1 MQKKILK
8 MKKAKHTFLFFAF
21 CKTKI
26 FLCIFFFEGFA
37 YFLLFYLTFS
47 FIGKFLLIFIS
58 KALIFSFYWFFL
70 KNIFNVSNTF
80 IL

>member
-8 MKKAKHTFLFFAF
+8 MKKAKHIFLFFAF

-37 YFLLFYLTFS
+37 NFLLFYLTFA
-47 FIGKFLLIFIS
+47 FIGQFLPNFIS
-58 KALIFSFYWFFL
+58 KHSKFSFYWFFL
-70 KNIFNVSNTF
+70 KNIFNVNYT
-80 IL
+80 LVL

>member
-8 MKKAKHTFLFFAF
+8 MKKAKHIFLFFAF

-37 YFLLFYLTFS
+37 HFLLFYLTFS
-47 FIGKFLLIFIS
+47 FIGQILLIFIS
-58 KALIFSFYWFFL
+58 KHPNFSFYWSFP
-70 KNIFNVSNTF
+70 KNIFNVSCTF